1 MIQNHEEGQAL
12 TEYALILIL
21 VVVIVIVLLWIFG
34 PAVGK
39 LYSNVILAI

>member
-1 MIQNHEEGQAL
+1 MKANFESGQGV

-21 VVVIVIVLLWIFG
+21 AVLAVIIILWLFG

-39 LYSNVILAI
+39 LYSDIYLAI

>member
-1 MIQNHEEGQAL
+1 MKANFDSGHGV

-21 VVVIVIVLLWIFG
+21 AVLAVIIILWLFG

-39 LYSNVILAI
+39 LYSDIYLAI